1 MRSLFKYLP
10 DHLCK
15 HNLTS
20 EEYRAKWGYNR
31 TTPLERLSTRR
42 KKRRNALEIK
52 LGSLAPRDAHEKAL
66 KARRGHG
73 LPYRPERRLVGTEA
87 ARARVAAGFR
97 RVEQRHVP
105 GPKDG
110 LVLSKE
116 DRQVL
121 SLRNRGLWPVEIAA
135 VLRIRVQS
143 VRYRLERLKKAGVI
157 FPSPTAPRPIPHR
170 KVTDDEV
177 LTLARSGLSIPE
189 IAAKVGMAT
198 PTVHKRLNGYK
209 SGVKPA
215 ANHHRRTR
223 VSDSSAGVPTDK
235 Q

>member
-20 EEYRAKWGYNR
+20 EEYRAKWEYNR
-31 TTPLERLSTRR
+31 TTPLERLITRR
-42 KKRRNALEIK
+42 KKRRNALEIE

-87 ARARVAAGFR
+87 A
-97 RVEQRHVP
+97 
-105 GPKDG
+105 
-110 LVLSKE
+110 
-116 DRQVL
+116 
-121 SLRNRGLWPVEIAA
+121 
-135 VLRIRVQS
+135 
-143 VRYRLERLKKAGVI
+143 
-157 FPSPTAPRPIPHR
+157 
-170 KVTDDEV
+170 DDEV

-198 PTVHKRLNGYK
+198 PTVHKRIKRLQERG
-209 SGVKPA
+209 
-215 ANHHRRTR
+215 
-223 VSDSSAGVPTDK
+223 
-235 Q
+235 